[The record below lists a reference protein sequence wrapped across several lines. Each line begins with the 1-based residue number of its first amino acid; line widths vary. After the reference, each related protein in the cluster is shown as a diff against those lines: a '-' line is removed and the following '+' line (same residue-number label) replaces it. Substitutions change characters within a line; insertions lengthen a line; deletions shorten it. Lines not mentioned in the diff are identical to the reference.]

1 MKLIVASLFAVALAV
16 PAWGQEKDAAGAKQE
31 EKKAPAKDGG
41 DPVKKPAADGG
52 GEPVKKVV
60 KEAGEGPTLGV
71 EEVDVNGDGRIS
83 AAELKA
89 AMGKLGGY
97 YAPKKEGVKD
107 GAPVKKEGAPVEK
120 KDAPKD
126 GTKEPSKDGG
136 DAKKAPAKDSQ
147 K

>member
-1 MKLIVASLFAVALAV
+1 MKLIVAALFAVALAL
-16 PAWGQEKDAAGAKQE
+16 PAWAQEKDAPKQE
-31 EKKAPAKDGG
+31 EKKPPAKEGGG
-41 DPVKKPAADGG
+41 DPVKKPVGDGG
-52 GEPVKKVV
+52 GDPVKKPV

-107 GAPVKKEGAPVEK
+107 GAPPVKKEGAPAEK

-126 GTKEPSKDGG
+126 GTKDGAKDPN
-136 DAKKAPAKDSQ
+136 KAPAKDSQ